1 MWRFAMVLS
10 RNRDL
15 AQDLVQAT
23 ALRALEKS
31 ALYSPG
37 TRLDRW
43 LMSVMMNVWRND
55 LRASRVR
62 AGAGLV
68 DAENVL
74 VLDGAQQIETN
85 IFATQVLNAV
95 AGLPEAQ
102 RETVLLVYLEGWS
115 YQEAA
120 DALGIPVGTVMSRLA
135 AAREKL
141 SCLKGDPASLGE
153 RTA

>member
-1 MWRFAMVLS
+1 MVLS

-31 ALYSPG
+31 DLYLPG

-43 LMSVMMNVWRND
+43 LMSMMMNVWRND
-55 LRASRVR
+55 LRARRVR
-62 AGAGLV
+62 TGGGLV

-74 VLDGAQQIETN
+74 VLDGAAQIETN
-85 IFATQVLNAV
+85 IFASQVLNAV
-95 AGLPEAQ
+95 AQLPEAQ

-135 AAREKL
+135 AARQKL
-141 SCLKGDPASLGE
+141 APLKAQARNTGE
-153 RTA
+153 RKA

>member
-1 MWRFAMVLS
+1 MWRFALVLS
-10 RNRDL
+10 RNGDL
-15 AQDLVQAT
+15 AQELVQAT
-23 ALRALEKS
+23 ALRALEKQ

-43 LMSVMMNVWRND
+43 LMSMIINVWRND
-55 LRASRVR
+55 LRARRVR
-62 AGAGLV
+62 IGAGVV

-74 VLDGAQQIETN
+74 VLDGAAQIETN
-85 IFATQVLNAV
+85 IFASQVLNAV
-95 AGLPEAQ
+95 AQLPEAQ

-115 YQEAA
+115 YREAA

-141 SCLKGDPASLGE
+141 ASLKDESASIGE
-153 RTA
+153 RKA

>member
-1 MWRFAMVLS
+1 MWRFALVLS
-10 RNRDL
+10 RNGDL
-15 AQDLVQAT
+15 AQELVQAT
-23 ALRALEKS
+23 ALRALEKQ

-43 LMSVMMNVWRND
+43 LMSMMINVWRND
-55 LRASRVR
+55 LRARRVR
-62 AGAGLV
+62 VGAGVV

-74 VLDGAQQIETN
+74 VLDGAAQIETN
-85 IFATQVLNAV
+85 IFASQVLNAV
-95 AGLPEAQ
+95 AQLPEAQ

-115 YQEAA
+115 YREAA

-141 SCLKGDPASLGE
+141 ASLKDESASIGE
-153 RTA
+153 RKA